1 MRIPFINSA
10 KETPAPDPAPVE
22 PPAPGAGKGRPTPTR
37 KEAEAARKNTL
48 KVPSDPKEARK
59 AAKARAAAERAV
71 SREALVSGDE
81 KHLPARDAGPVKA
94 YVRDFVDSR
103 WCAAE
108 LFLPTA
114 VVVLVIGFIRQPQL
128 QMWISYAWMVVT
140 MFILVDTA
148 LLVSRLR
155 GQLKER
161 WPNEAD
167 RKGAT
172 LYALM
177 RVLQIRRLRLPPPR
191 VRAGGKPVKV
201 KGKK

>member
-1 MRIPFINSA
+1 MRIPFISSA
-10 KETPAPDPAPVE
+10 KEAPVE
-22 PPAPGAGKGRPTPTR
+22 APTPVEPHAPGAGKGRPTPTR

-59 AAKARAAAERAV
+59 AAKSRAAAERSVA
-71 SREALVSGDE
+71 REALVSGDE

-94 YVRDFVDSR
+94 FVRDFVDSR

-114 VVVLVIGFIRQPQL
+114 VVVLVIGFIRQPQIQL
-128 QMWISYAWMVVT
+128 YVSYAWMIVT
-140 MFILVDTA
+140 LFIVTDTA

-155 GQLKER
+155 RQLKER

-191 VRAGGKPVKV
+191 YRAGGKPVKV
-201 KGKK
+201 KVKK